1 MRWDDVWELELCPE
15 VMGKRG
21 VSAGAQGALGGAEDV
36 RKTLVLFGETK
47 AVAGFAGNC
56 GRRGQTVD
64 EGKGPI
70 LPHADI
76 VLHVRHGAEKG
87 SAQREKES
95 WGKRWLRLGSMRS
108 SRRRQEVV
116 VAEEGMGPEGYDG
129 DGGGDGE
136 GDG

>member
-1 MRWDDVWELELCPE
+1 MRWDDVWELELCPK

-36 RKTLVLFGETK
+36 RKTLALFGETK

-70 LPHADI
+70 LREPHADV

-87 SAQREKES
+87 SAQWRKGEL
-95 WGKRWLRLGSMRS
+95 GKAMVEAG
-108 SRRRQEVV
+108 QH
-116 VAEEGMGPEGYDG
+116 AEQSPTP
-129 DGGGDGE
+129 GGGGW
-136 GDG
+136 